1 MKSAFS
7 FPNLLTTTTC
17 HVKTDAAAQF
27 HEAKR
32 ADLAVKEEKE
42 ANLLSTF
49 LPPLMSSEDI
59 DSGLKTI
66 LANLPAG
73 TDPKR
78 SLGLALKEFYLKVD
92 KSAVDASLVK
102 KRAQALASSILPA

>member
-1 MKSAFS
+1 LKFVFS
-7 FPNLLTTTTC
+7 IPNLLTEITC

-32 ADLAVKEEKE
+32 ADLAAKEEKE
-42 ANLLSTF
+42 ASLLSTF

-59 DSGLKTI
+59 DSRLKTI
-66 LANLPAG
+66 LTSLPAG

-78 SLGLALKEFYLKVD
+78 SLGLALKEFYVKVD
-92 KSAVDASLVK
+92 KSTVDASLVK
-102 KRAQALASSILPA
+102 ERAQALASLVQPA